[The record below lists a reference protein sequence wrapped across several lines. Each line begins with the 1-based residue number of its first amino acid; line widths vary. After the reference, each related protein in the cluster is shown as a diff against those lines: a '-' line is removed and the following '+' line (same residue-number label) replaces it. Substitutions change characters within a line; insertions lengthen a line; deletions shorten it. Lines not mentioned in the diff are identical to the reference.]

1 MPLLH
6 LIRKQ
11 DYFFESLQLPKQ
23 YGILFRKLDVFYIL
37 MEKQEAKYLIAE
49 NQCRWTKID
58 CKKLNTLMM
67 KKAQIV

>member
-1 MPLLH
+1 MPLPH

-23 YGILFRKLDVFYIL
+23 YSILFRKLDVFYIL

-49 NQCRWTKID
+49 NQCRWTEID
-58 CKKLNTLMM
+58 YKKLNTLMM